1 MDIFS
6 ILQLLSGLA
15 LFLYG
20 MNTMGDGLEKFSGG
34 KLEKTLEKMTNN
46 TFKGFLLGAAA
57 VIIRYYGYGSRLCKL
72 RYYEAKTGNR
82 NYYGC

>member
-20 MNTMGDGLEKFSGG
+20 MNTMGDGLEKSR
-34 KLEKTLEKMTNN
+34 
-46 TFKGFLLGAAA
+46 A
-57 VIIRYYGYGSRLCKL
+57 VNLKNS
-72 RYYEAKTGNR
+72 
-82 NYYGC
+82 

>member
-34 KLEKTLEKMTNN
+34 KLEKTLEKR
-46 TFKGFLLGAAA
+46 TFSAGFLQRMGEFLPIY
-57 VIIRYYGYGSRLCKL
+57 VK
-72 RYYEAKTGNR
+72 K
-82 NYYGC
+82 

>member
-34 KLEKTLEKMTNN
+34 
-46 TFKGFLLGAAA
+46 
-57 VIIRYYGYGSRLCKL
+57 
-72 RYYEAKTGNR
+72 
-82 NYYGC
+82 

>member
-34 KLEKTLEKMTNN
+34 KLEKTLEKMT
-46 TFKGFLLGAAA
+46 TILSRDFCSVQPLQLLF
-57 VIIRYYGYGSRLCKL
+57 SHHPLLRLW
-72 RYYEAKTGNR
+72 
-82 NYYGC
+82 